1 MAQPRLRRDIFAV
14 IKPESRIRSRGGNRQ
29 AGETW
34 IQTEIERYNR
44 LYPRVMRNAKYADY
58 LDYVVEEIRKDLE
71 STQREQDE
79 AARTTPQEVNFY
91 IPAFLC
97 LASIAQI
104 YWHLLVLWC
113 CLPFQPFQ
121 NLDTNRRYQT
131 GQASLLALCDSNPS
145 WKVLWQHRVVVTSGP
160 W

>member
-104 YWHLLVLWC
+104 Y
-113 CLPFQPFQ
+113 
-121 NLDTNRRYQT
+121 
-131 GQASLLALCDSNPS
+131 
-145 WKVLWQHRVVVTSGP
+145 
-160 W
+160 